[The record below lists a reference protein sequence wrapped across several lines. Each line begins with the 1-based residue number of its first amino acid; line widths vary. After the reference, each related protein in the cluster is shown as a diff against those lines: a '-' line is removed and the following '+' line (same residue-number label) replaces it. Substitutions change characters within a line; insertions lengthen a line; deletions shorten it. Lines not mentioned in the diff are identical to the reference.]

1 MKKFYVLFAFLIIGI
16 LGIIVYLSYFITFN
30 KGYKSDIKVKEDTQ
44 QVSSSNPEDVITIG
58 LFISTTGINAF
69 SDANSYEGAMLSE
82 DYINDNGGLLGKKIK
97 VKIYDNQSTAIGA
110 KQAAQRAVA
119 DNIVAAVG
127 ANRSTQ
133 TLAIAPVLQEAGIP
147 LITPFSTVD
156 RITEIGDYIFRV
168 CYNDSFQGKTLAKY
182 SLEELKLSTAVIL
195 SQIDEEYSMILTEKF
210 TDYYNS
216 NGGQVLWS
224 GCYKSRDMDF
234 AKQLSKIKE
243 LQPDIVF
250 IPGYT
255 REFGF
260 IVRQAK
266 NLGIETQFL
275 SGDGV
280 GEQIIEYA
288 GDASNGII
296 LSEHWHRELGYPLT
310 DYIIKSYDKKYNKVL
325 FSSAISLV
333 FDAFLLLNY
342 SIEKAN
348 SLDRDMIRD
357 NLADVKDFQGSSGV
371 YTFDK
376 NGDPINKN
384 VVISEI
390 QNGVKI
396 LKSIY
401 KPEY

>member
-1 MKKFYVLFAFLIIGI
+1 
-16 LGIIVYLSYFITFN
+16 
-30 KGYKSDIKVKEDTQ
+30 
-44 QVSSSNPEDVITIG
+44 
-58 LFISTTGINAF
+58 
-69 SDANSYEGAMLSE
+69 
-82 DYINDNGGLLGKKIK
+82 
-97 VKIYDNQSTAIGA
+97 
-110 KQAAQRAVA
+110 
-119 DNIVAAVG
+119 
-127 ANRSTQ
+127 
-133 TLAIAPVLQEAGIP
+133 
-147 LITPFSTVD
+147 
-156 RITEIGDYIFRV
+156 
-168 CYNDSFQGKTLAKY
+168 
-182 SLEELKLSTAVIL
+182 
-195 SQIDEEYSMILTEKF
+195 MILTEKF